1 MLIFDLEADGYLNEA
16 TKIHCLVIKDT
27 VSNTRYVC
35 NDQPD
40 NPDWMDLKTGLEL
53 LEQADHV
60 CGHNVLKYDLPL
72 IKKLYPWFG
81 FKGKVTDTLIV
92 GRLLFPDLS
101 ESDDRLIKMA
111 RLNPK
116 YRNRHSLEAWG
127 HRLQCLKGEFK
138 GPWDVWTQ
146 EMQDYCVQDVVVTEK
161 LLGVFQRKQGGW
173 PAEAVELE
181 HDVAR
186 IISRQEQRGFAF
198 DEPLALELLKTLS
211 IKRHEL
217 EEQLKA
223 QFGCWYAPEKKEP
236 LVPKADNKKLGYIKD
251 AALSK
256 VKRVEFNPGSRQH
269 IAKMLTERFGWK
281 PDSYTSTG
289 IPEVSEESLKAIRH
303 PEAATLLDYLTVTKR
318 LGQLA
323 EGKEAWLK
331 YIRNGRI
338 HGSVNTLGTVTGRM
352 SHSNPNIAQ
361 VPAGRSPYGHE
372 CRSLFKASDGMVLVG
387 CDAAALELR
396 VLAHY
401 MARYDGGQYGR
412 AAVEGTKEEG
422 TDVHTLNMRALGISS
437 RDDAKTWFYAFLYGA
452 GDEKLGSIISKVKQP
467 GKNKKLGKKYR
478 AAFMGNLPAMNKLI
492 GQIKAKAETSKS
504 LKGIDGRT
512 LFVRSAHSAANTLFQ
527 STGAVLMK
535 KALVLLDR
543 SLQHDH
549 GLVPGIDYEFV
560 ANVHDEFQIECRP
573 EVAEV
578 VGRSAVQAIRDAGSA
593 FQLRCPLDGEF
604 VVGRTWNDTH

>member
-27 VSNTRYVC
+27 DTGFAAVFNS
-35 NDQPD
+35 QA
-40 NPDWMDLKTGLEL
+40 NPFGDTSIERGIKL
-53 LEQADHV
+53 LSEADAL

-72 IKKLYPWFG
+72 IQKLYPGWTYR
-81 FKGKVTDTLIV
+81 GKVTDTLIIT
-92 GRLLFPDLS
+92 RLLFPDLS
-101 ESDDRLIKMA
+101 ESDDRLIKMG
-111 RLNPK
+111 RLAPK

-127 HRLQCLKGEFK
+127 HRLQYLKGEFA

-146 EMQDYCVQDVVVTEK
+146 EMEDYCVQDVRVTEK
-161 LLGVFQRKQGGW
+161 LLGVCQRKNGGW
-173 PAEAVELE
+173 PMEAVELE

-211 IKRHEL
+211 IRRHEL
-217 EEQLKA
+217 EEELKR
-223 QFGCWYAPEKKEP
+223 QFGTWYAPEKREP
-236 LVPKADNKKLGYIKD
+236 FVPKSGNKANHYTAGCPLT
-251 AALSK
+251 K

-269 IAKMLTERFGWK
+269 IAKVLTERFGWK
-281 PDSYTSTG
+281 PDAYTSTG

-303 PEAATLLDYLTVTKR
+303 PEAAVLLDYLTVQKR

-331 YIRNGRI
+331 YVRKGRI

-352 SHSNPNIAQ
+352 SHSNPNLAQ

-372 CRSLFKASDGMVLVG
+372 CRALFKASDGMALLG

-401 MARYDGGQYGR
+401 MARHDGGVYGR

-422 TDVHTLNMRALGISS
+422 TDVHTLNMKALGITS

-452 GDEKLGSIISKVKQP
+452 GNEKLGSIISKVKQP
-467 GKNKKLGKKYR
+467 GTNSRLGKKYR
-478 AAFMGNLPAMNKLI
+478 AAFMKNLPAMEKLI
-492 GQIKAKAETSKS
+492 GQIKKKAETSKA
-504 LKGIDGRT
+504 LKGLDGRT
-512 LFVRSAHSAANTLFQ
+512 LYVRSAHSAANTLFQ

-578 VGRSAVQAIRDAGSA
+578 VGRAAVQAIRDAGSA

-604 VVGRTWNDTH
+604 VVGRTWADTH